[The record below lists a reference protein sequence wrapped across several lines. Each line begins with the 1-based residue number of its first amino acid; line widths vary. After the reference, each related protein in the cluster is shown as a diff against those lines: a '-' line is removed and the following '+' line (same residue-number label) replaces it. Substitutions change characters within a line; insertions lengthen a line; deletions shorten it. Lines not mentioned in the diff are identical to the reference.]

1 MDSDSYLKYV
11 PSLETLQKQYTDFT
25 GSSDLNTAEW
35 CEYIVEES
43 KKARSRI
50 DKEFGEFV
58 GELYTL
64 PKLKQSF
71 VNAFYPI
78 WVKGDD
84 RMDYKGFGDTQD
96 YTSYLREAGFQK
108 MSDDALFTYL
118 SKNTTIIES
127 IYENYRK
134 KVIQIIENREKYD
147 KEMKEKEKEKEEKE
161 KEKEERDKE
170 FKKSIISKFSSMY
183 SISDEEA
190 EAVILHVSS
199 QGSKSIRQKYRGYNK
214 NTLLALQFINSY
226 SAKHSIRFEDTLT
239 VLLENL

>member
-1 MDSDSYLKYV
+1 MNSDSYLKYI
-11 PSLETLQKQYTDFT
+11 PTLERLQKQYRDFT
-25 GSSDLNTAEW
+25 GSSDLHTAEW

-43 KKARSRI
+43 NRSRTRI
-50 DKEFGEFV
+50 DKESGEFV

-64 PKLKQSF
+64 PKLKQGLVS
-71 VNAFYPI
+71 AFYPI

-147 KEMKEKEKEKEEKE
+147 KEIKEKEKEKK
-161 KEKEERDKE
+161 ERDKEDNE
-170 FKKSIISKFSSMY
+170 FKKSIISKFVSMY
-183 SISDEEA
+183 SIGDEEA